1 MPFAQETFDWEDL
14 VDAIGESSLVPVVGN
29 ELWILGKDA
38 DQQSIEQYYL
48 ERLAEKLKLPDM
60 DPPTSLN
67 QLTIDLLADVPLQ
80 KKERR
85 KRRIVNNL
93 VEVFEENPPPIP
105 PALLKLAE
113 IREFELFLT
122 TSFDTLLEQ
131 AIEQVRGVPCLTLAN
146 SLNAAIDD
154 LADINLPPG
163 QPCVYHLFGCM
174 PRGDFVGTE
183 FAITGE
189 DQLEYLQEF
198 GESNRKPMNLFD
210 YLGEKELMF
219 LGCGLPDGVARMMLR
234 TLADC
239 RLFPEKTFKYVESTH
254 VIDTPLRLFLVG
266 LSGELVL
273 PESSL
278 GFIEEMRRRWQ
289 EEQDDSPRRMTAPS
303 PTERSAQGTK
313 KTADQDGRGFIFVSY
328 RREDKEAVRAL
339 VKSLEARMPVWWDDN
354 MEAGSWERQLESKIE
369 DCVLF
374 MPVLSKAGQTG
385 GTVAKQEWNMA
396 VERRMKFSDDEQFL
410 VPIIIDDLEDGAE
423 RIPSKLWHE
432 QCFRCPGGIVGED
445 ALTHIQQ
452 AYRNQI
458 KSMGK

>member
-1 MPFAQETFDWEDL
+1 MAFEEGDFDWEDL
-14 VDAIGESSLVPVVGN
+14 VYAISEAGVVPVVGN
-29 ELWILGKDA
+29 ELWDIDVDG
-38 DQQSIEQYYL
+38 QQQKIEQYYL
-48 ERLAEKLKLPDM
+48 ERLVEKLNLSGVE
-60 DPPTSLN
+60 TGGGLN

-105 PALLKLAE
+105 EALLKLAE
-113 IREFELFLT
+113 IQHFELFLT

-131 AIEQVRGVPCLTLAN
+131 AIEQVRGAPCLTLAN

-154 LADINLPPG
+154 LSDVTLTPG

-174 PRGDFVGTE
+174 PRADFVGTE

-189 DQLEYLQEF
+189 DQLEYLQDISE
-198 GESNRKPMNLFD
+198 NNKKPMNLFD
-210 YLGEKELMF
+210 YLSEKELMF

-239 RLFPEKTFKYVESTH
+239 RLFPEKTFKYVESAD
-254 VIDTPLRLFLVG
+254 VIDAPLRLFLAG

-273 PESSL
+273 SGGPTKFTGQMLEQWRDTVGETAS
-278 GFIEEMRRRWQ
+278 RRVVATSAAGRQ
-289 EEQDDSPRRMTAPS
+289 MQAMADEQH
-303 PTERSAQGTK
+303 E
-313 KTADQDGRGFIFVSY
+313 RGFIFISY
-328 RREDKEAVRAL
+328 RSEDKAAVQRL
-339 VKSLEARMPVWWDDN
+339 VATLETRMPVWWDDD
-354 MEAGSWERQLESKIE
+354 MEPGLWERQLESKIQE
-369 DCVLF
+369 CVLF
-374 MPVLSKAGQTG
+374 MPVLSRAGQAG

-396 VERRMKFSDDEQFL
+396 LERRQRFSDDEPFL
-410 VPIIIDDLEDGAE
+410 LPVIIDDLEERAE
-423 RIPSKLWHE
+423 RIPSKLWLE
-432 QCFRCPGGIVGED
+432 QCYRCPQGEMKD
-445 ALTHIQQ
+445 DVLGQVQQ

>member
-1 MPFAQETFDWEDL
+1 
-14 VDAIGESSLVPVVGN
+14 
-29 ELWILGKDA
+29 
-38 DQQSIEQYYL
+38 
-48 ERLAEKLKLPDM
+48 
-60 DPPTSLN
+60 
-67 QLTIDLLADVPLQ
+67 
-80 KKERR
+80 
-85 KRRIVNNL
+85 
-93 VEVFEENPPPIP
+93 VEVFEDNPPPIP

-113 IREFELFLT
+113 IEQFELFLT

-154 LADINLPPG
+154 LADVTLPPG

-189 DQLEYLQEF
+189 DQLEYLQEI
-198 GESNRKPMNLFD
+198 GESNRKPMNFFD
-210 YLGEKELMF
+210 YLREKELMF

-239 RLFPEKTFKYVESTH
+239 RLFPEKTFKYVESAKA
-254 VIDTPLRLFLVG
+254 IDASLRLFLVG

-278 GFIEEMRRRWQ
+278 GFIDQMQEQWQ
-289 EEQDDSPRRMTAPS
+289 EALGDSPRRIAVPSAPEL
-303 PTERSAQGTK
+303 PARATNA
-313 KTADQDGRGFIFVSY
+313 ADEEHERGFIFVSY
-328 RREDKEAVRAL
+328 RREDKDAVQGL
-339 VKSLEARMPVWWDDN
+339 VETLQARMPVWWDDN
-354 MEAGSWERQLESKIE
+354 MEAGFWERQLENKIE
-369 DCVLF
+369 ECVLF

-410 VPIIIDDLEDGAE
+410 VPVIIDDLEDGAD
-423 RIPSKLWHE
+423 RIPSKLWQE
-432 QCFRCPGGIVGED
+432 QCFRCPQGIIGDDV
-445 ALTHIQQ
+445 LKQIQL